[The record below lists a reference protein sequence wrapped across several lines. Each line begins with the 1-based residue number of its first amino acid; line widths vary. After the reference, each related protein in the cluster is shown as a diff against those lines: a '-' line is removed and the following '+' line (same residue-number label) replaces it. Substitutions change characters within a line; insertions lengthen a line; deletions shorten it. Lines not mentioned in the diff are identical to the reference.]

1 MIRRVD
7 NFFILDLMFDGM
19 IVSFY
24 LKDKIYVSDLE
35 FFNKLVRDSFRFKRK
50 TIRNNL
56 KDYDLSIIERVL
68 NKYGY
73 DLSVRA
79 EQLDVDIFCEIS
91 NELCI

>member
-1 MIRRVD
+1 MLVIQ
-7 NFFILDLMFDGM
+7 
-19 IVSFY
+19 SFY
-24 LKDKIYVSDLE
+24 
-35 FFNKLVRDSFRFKRK
+35 KLVRDSFRFKRK

>member
-1 MIRRVD
+1 M
-7 NFFILDLMFDGM
+7 
-19 IVSFY
+19 
-24 LKDKIYVSDLE
+24 
-35 FFNKLVRDSFRFKRK
+35 RDSFRFKRK

-56 KDYDLSIIERVL
+56 KDYDLIVIEKVL
-68 NKYGY
+68 DKYGY